1 MINLHCIMQK
11 KKRKNPNVLFALNS
25 NTENIKAYI
34 DNLQ

>member
-1 MINLHCIMQK
+1 MQK
-11 KKRKNPNVLFALNS
+11 KKRTNPNVLFALNS

>member
-1 MINLHCIMQK
+1 MQK
-11 KKRKNPNVLFALNS
+11 KKKNPNVLFALNS

>member
-1 MINLHCIMQK
+1 MQK
-11 KKRKNPNVLFALNS
+11 KKKNLNVLFALNS

>member
-1 MINLHCIMQK
+1 MQK
-11 KKRKNPNVLFALNS
+11 KRKKEKKNPNVLFALNS